1 MEKEIYLK
9 SKRGSLIHAYAQ
21 TADGKGGLVVF
32 AHSFKGEADEDD
44 RYRRLAQML
53 AEIGVYSIRMEFPG
67 SPFAFEDDRAYCL
80 SNCLDDMEVC
90 AEHMRTN
97 YEIAEDHLGLV
108 GYSMGGRLAC
118 LFAMKHPEY
127 KTLVLWAPCNIVY
140 GLEDNFLEQNVGMMK
155 KEADEKG
162 SINFYDI
169 FHKQT
174 TVFPAEFVYDLLDQR
189 IKGFKDFPGN
199 ILIVHG
205 DNDIT
210 VDVKESIS
218 LYNDLDKCSEKKLE
232 ILEKADHGFGLW
244 DGRISDNEKLIEHS
258 FSFLKEYL

>member
-1 MEKEIYLK
+1 
-9 SKRGSLIHAYAQ
+9 
-21 TADGKGGLVVF
+21 
-32 AHSFKGEADEDD
+32 
-44 RYRRLAQML
+44 
-53 AEIGVYSIRMEFPG
+53 
-67 SPFAFEDDRAYCL
+67 
-80 SNCLDDMEVC
+80 
-90 AEHMRTN
+90 
-97 YEIAEDHLGLV
+97 
-108 GYSMGGRLAC
+108 MGGRLVS
-118 LFAMKHPEY
+118 LFALKHPEY

-140 GLEDNFLEQNVGMMK
+140 APEDDFLEQNIGTLK

-162 SINFYDI
+162 FIDFYDI
-169 FHKQT
+169 FHDQT
-174 TVFPAEFVYDLLDQR
+174 IVFPAEFAYDLLDQR